1 MDSRPKGGGPHRQG
15 YIRFATQP
23 TSPTHQRCLRLY
35 HRAVGLWSTHWYLST
50 TSLGDVAFVYNIVLI
65 WWFPVRG
72 PTRVTKANQLSLDNQ
87 RLSKPP
93 LQADVNPLSGGSLT
107 LRALQPVVRGVHPIL
122 GTSVRPPTQRVRIF
136 SFIIRTPGSVLIAPQ
151 RPPGE
156 FGIQRASNFRILTQ

>member
-35 HRAVGLWSTHWYLST
+35 HRAVGLWSTHWYLFT

-72 PTRVTKANQLSLDNQ
+72 PTRVTKANQLSLNNQ

-107 LRALQPVVRGVHPIL
+107 HMNICVLPCYTTFAQRQESNLQLRYSG
-122 GTSVRPPTQRVRIF
+122 GTGG
-136 SFIIRTPGSVLIAPQ
+136 IRTLARCYPTKVLAGPPLIA
-151 RPPGE
+151 
-156 FGIQRASNFRILTQ
+156 S

>member
-50 TSLGDVAFVYNIVLI
+50 TSLGDVAFVYNVVLI
-65 WWFPVRG
+65 QRFPQSG
-72 PTRVTKANQLSLDNQ
+72 PVGVTMANQLSLDNQ

-93 LQADVNPLSGGSLT
+93 LQADVNPLSGRSLT
-107 LRALQPVVRGVHPIL
+107 KLSLPFYLVNLFSDNFIN
-122 GTSVRPPTQRVRIF
+122 RIY
-136 SFIIRTPGSVLIAPQ
+136 
-151 RPPGE
+151 
-156 FGIQRASNFRILTQ
+156 